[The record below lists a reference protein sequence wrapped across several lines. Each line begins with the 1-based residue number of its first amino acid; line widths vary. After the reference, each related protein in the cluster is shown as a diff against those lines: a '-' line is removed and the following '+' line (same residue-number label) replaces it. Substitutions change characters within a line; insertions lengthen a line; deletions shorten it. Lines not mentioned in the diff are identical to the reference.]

1 MYRQIEK
8 CRSYNI
14 RRRVNRLGLKKINKR
29 KNLSNKDV
37 EEIKRLNELTKDDLK
52 TIAKLREIRNHND
65 LTREDLIYTLLR
77 SKKAPQE
84 ENYLDYL
91 ENATNSELKKIIND
105 VRILTAK
112 LGNILTNKEIKT
124 VRAELYRLETTRLT
138 RIQRERA
145 IAYLINL
152 KRGLESK
159 QKYHSSAYQDQ
170 NYYGIK
176 EQNICLMKKLMIIT
190 NQS

>member
-1 MYRQIEK
+1 M
-8 CRSYNI
+8 
-14 RRRVNRLGLKKINKR
+14 
-29 KNLSNKDV
+29 
-37 EEIKRLNELTKDDLK
+37 
-52 TIAKLREIRNHND
+52 REIRNYND

-145 IAYLINL
+145 IAYLIDL